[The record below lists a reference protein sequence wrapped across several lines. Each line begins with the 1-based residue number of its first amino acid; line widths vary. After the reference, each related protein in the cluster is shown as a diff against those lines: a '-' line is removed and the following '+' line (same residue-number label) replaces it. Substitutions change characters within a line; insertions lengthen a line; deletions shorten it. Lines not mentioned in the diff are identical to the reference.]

1 MKTELLQIRISPELK
16 SVLVD
21 QAAKAGMTA
30 SEYVRYLIQKNTG
43 WALRDI
49 QQQKSDFSLTN
60 DKM

>member
-30 SEYVRYLIQKNTG
+30 SEYIRFLIEKNLG

-49 QQQKSDFSLTN
+49 QQSKTNNSL
-60 DKM
+60 